1 MRPAAL
7 LSLHVRPVHF
17 SIKRALPGANFM
29 PSDSGEL
36 KEKGFLHFQGKRKS
50 VLGSML
56 IEYNAE
62 NEEIIPF

>member
-1 MRPAAL
+1 
-7 LSLHVRPVHF
+7 
-17 SIKRALPGANFM
+17 M

-36 KEKGFLHFQGKRKS
+36 KEKDFFIFKANEKS

>member
-1 MRPAAL
+1 
-7 LSLHVRPVHF
+7 
-17 SIKRALPGANFM
+17 M

-50 VLGSML
+50 VLGGML